1 MAEHAA
7 VFVDVETP
15 ITVRTNTAEKITVQN
30 DVIWVFGSMIR
41 RLWADGGVDVQ
52 SIWRFSQASLKTST
66 QFQQQPESSVLVMD
80 GPGSLIYCFDLIT
93 RRASFAHNV
102 T

>member
-15 ITVRTNTAEKITVQN
+15 ITVRTNTAEKMTVQN
-30 DVIWVFGSMIR
+30 DVILVFGSMIQ

-52 SIWRFSQASLKTST
+52 SIWRFRPGFSQNKHSISAAARVFRPRNGWPRQSHLL
-66 QFQQQPESSVLVMD
+66 F
-80 GPGSLIYCFDLIT
+80 
-93 RRASFAHNV
+93 
-102 T
+102 